1 LDGIKPKKFFNCKDL
16 SHVFEHA
23 GANSLTVYFRT
34 KELFGRQNR
43 LLKSFWNWNDILL
56 FLVSAITL
64 NQEIVAVYKGGIKSL
79 EMDLNSTVDI
89 SSVSDFDPREFYT
102 YESWLQWIRVSY
114 CLLCLHISMKVLNV
128 A

>member
-1 LDGIKPKKFFNCKDL
+1 MIF
-16 SHVFEHA
+16 
-23 GANSLTVYFRT
+23 T
-34 KELFGRQNR
+34 
-43 LLKSFWNWNDILL
+43 

-89 SSVSDFDPREFYT
+89 SRRLKKKPKIGDESVSDFDPREFYT